1 MNGEPLALL
10 LIEDD
15 PRLARFTS
23 EYLERHGAR
32 VTLVTD
38 GQQGLLQ
45 ALRRVHDAVI
55 LDLMLPTMD
64 GLDVCRQI
72 RNHSDVPI
80 LMVTARIGEIDRVRG
95 LESGADDYV
104 TKPFSVR
111 ELLARI
117 HAAVRRARGML
128 VTSGLIRVGP
138 LELSTSAMSA
148 TMNGRPL
155 DLTDYEFCLL
165 RVLAERRGQV
175 LSREQILEATRGSAE
190 DAFDRSID
198 VRISRL
204 RQKLEDDPRHPSLI
218 RTVRGV
224 GYVLAWETDP

>member
-1 MNGEPLALL
+1 MCRDVSGSRIGGRGRLKYERLRMNGEPLALL

-95 LESGADDYV
+95 LESGADDV
-104 TKPFSVR
+104 
-111 ELLARI
+111 L
-117 HAAVRRARGML
+117 
-128 VTSGLIRVGP
+128 
-138 LELSTSAMSA
+138 
-148 TMNGRPL
+148 RP
-155 DLTDYEFCLL
+155 
-165 RVLAERRGQV
+165 
-175 LSREQILEATRGSAE
+175 
-190 DAFDRSID
+190 
-198 VRISRL
+198 
-204 RQKLEDDPRHPSLI
+204 
-218 RTVRGV
+218 
-224 GYVLAWETDP
+224 